1 MRRGDLPFVFSLP
14 PTFYGVGHFIQRKN
28 SVGKIIAIANQKGG
42 VAKTTTCVNLAA
54 ALTAAH
60 RRVLLVDLDPQSN
73 ATVGSGVSKNL
84 EKTVQGV
91 LLGEIAVEDAI
102 LPASADYDI
111 LPASPDLTVAEV
123 RLLQQHAGRESSLRN
138 SMQRIRDQ
146 YDFIL
151 IDCPPALNI
160 LTVNALVAADS
171 VLIPMPCEYFA
182 LEGLA
187 GLLKTIEEIS
197 HTANPHL
204 TIEGVL
210 RTMYD
215 GRNRLTHEVTAQL
228 VEHFGGK
235 LYTTVIPRNVRVA
248 EAPSFGLP
256 VLQYDPRSQGAIA
269 YVALAGEV
277 LSRHKVALGA

>member
-1 MRRGDLPFVFSLP
+1 V
-14 PTFYGVGHFIQRKN
+14 N
-28 SVGKIIAIANQKGG
+28 KIIAVANQKGG

-54 ALTAAH
+54 ALAAAH
-60 RRVLLVDLDPQSN
+60 RRVLLIDLDPQSN
-73 ATVGSGVSKNL
+73 ATVGSGVSKTL
-84 EKTVQGV
+84 ERTVQGV
-91 LLGEIAVEDAI
+91 LFAEISTHEAI
-102 LPASADYDI
+102 VATPVGYDL
-111 LPASPDLTVAEV
+111 LPASPDLTVAEI
-123 RLLQQHAGRESSLRN
+123 RLLQQPAREFSLRHGLA
-138 SMQRIRDQ
+138 SIRDN

-160 LTVNALVAADS
+160 LTVNALVAADA

-187 GLLKTIEEIS
+187 GLLKTIEEIT
-197 HTANPHL
+197 HAANTQL
-204 TIEGVL
+204 QIEGVL

-215 GRNRLTHEVTAQL
+215 GRNRLTHEVTEQL
-228 VEHFGGK
+228 TEHFGEK

-256 VLQYDPRSQGAIA
+256 VLAYDPRSQGAAA

-277 LSRHKVALGA
+277 LRRQIP

>member
-1 MRRGDLPFVFSLP
+1 M
-14 PTFYGVGHFIQRKN
+14 N
-28 SVGKIIAIANQKGG
+28 KILAIANQKGG

-54 ALTAAH
+54 ALAAAN

-73 ATVGSGVSKNL
+73 ATVGSGISKVL
-84 EKTVQGV
+84 EKTVQNV
-91 LLGEIAVEDAI
+91 LFAEISATEAI
-102 LPASADYDI
+102 IRSPVGYDI
-111 LPASPDLTVAEV
+111 LPASPDLTVAEI
-123 RLLQQHAGRESSLRN
+123 RLLQHSDREFGLRN
-138 SMQRIRDQ
+138 SLASLVDQ
-146 YDFIL
+146 YDFTL

-160 LTVNALVAADS
+160 LTVNALVAAEA

-187 GLLKTIEEIS
+187 GLLKTIEEIKQA
-197 HTANPHL
+197 ANPAL

-228 VEHFGGK
+228 AEHFNEK

-256 VLQYDPRSQGAIA
+256 VLQYDPRSQGAMA

-277 LSRHKVALGA
+277 LRRQ